1 MSKTRDY
8 LHVIFIGLL
17 LFLSGAIILGAVSYL
32 IGTFIGID
40 FISVILYFV
49 TATFLTKQV
58 LKGVETRNKFISIIL
73 PIYTALM
80 YILKDYIALLV
91 VYIISGAQFVEILK
105 LVPTMMF
112 YNFINIFI
120 FDASVSGIFG
130 FIINILFEVIEI
142 LIMGAGVY
150 YSYKITKQ
158 I

>member
-32 IGTFIGID
+32 IGAYIGID
-40 FISVILYFV
+40 LISVILYFV
-49 TATFLTKQV
+49 MATFLTKQV